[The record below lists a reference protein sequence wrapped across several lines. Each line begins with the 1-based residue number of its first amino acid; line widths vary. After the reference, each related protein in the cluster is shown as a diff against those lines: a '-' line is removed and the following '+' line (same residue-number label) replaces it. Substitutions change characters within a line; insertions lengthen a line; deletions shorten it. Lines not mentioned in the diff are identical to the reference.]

1 MKTSKPWLA
10 ATPSLLFLTNF
21 TFLLS
26 FFFIPKNVT
35 GQTLINQLWTQ
46 TLNYP
51 DTVPWSASVTN
62 SGGDLFT
69 TGNTWHNAT
78 QKVNIVTTKTNSS
91 GTIIWTTEYNGTL
104 SGFDYG
110 SAIALDNSGNI
121 FVAGATHNTSAYTFD
136 IVVIKYNSSGT
147 QQWATL
153 FNGAG
158 SGMDIPSGITFDGS
172 GNIYIC
178 GATTGITT
186 GYDYVTI
193 KLNSSGTQQWA
204 QTYDYNSLSDLPGYI
219 TWNSGT
225 SKIGIAG
232 ASQSTSTNWDY
243 TTLKYN
249 TSGTLTNTNRV
260 STSGYGFDRPTGLVT
275 DASDNYYITGYA
287 YNGTDYDLR
296 TIKLDNDLSPI
307 WTNTEDGDYEDGS
320 NGITIDNLNNTY
332 ICGFSTNN
340 TGIKEIQIIKY
351 NSSGTKIWTQTFL
364 NDNNIAEG
372 QAMAIK
378 FNSTSNRVVVTGY
391 YNYFDGRSVI
401 TTFALGVTS
410 GELIWKK
417 EYPNLNFNVDI
428 PKWIE
433 TKGNHIWITGTRT
446 SNDTTRY
453 ITIKYETFE
462 KKNSYIVDSLG
473 NPRYTSNYVIVS
485 FHPDSVSHAFV
496 NDEQKTYDDLAN
508 LISPATYDSILPIL
522 RGLNSQFVPKGIKIY
537 KRMVI
542 SDTISTSRLGDIVTV
557 PKLWS
562 DFVVSIDTSVNINHL
577 LDTLKTKSYIYRG
590 VYKDFV
596 VVSFDV
602 PNDPLYST
610 SQEALHPTLGI
621 SDANIN
627 VELAWDIYN
636 FGGDPEIKVGVYDS
650 GINWAHED
658 FGDGTYIGSKIK
670 GGRNYFND
678 TDIFSVAHNDIPGH
692 GTQCAS
698 IIGALRNNSIGIAGV
713 SGGNIDDFENLGCS
727 IYNMKFMDLGTFDED
742 ELATTSIIS
751 EAVVEGALS
760 PPYGFGLNVSNHS
773 YGFFMDDHEDDFDA
787 IYLRFGFEQAFLNQS
802 VVVAASGNVNDDTG
816 AGLETLMYPAS
827 FPDYWVIK
835 TGANDETGN
844 RAFFSI
850 YNNLL
855 DIIAPG
861 TENLYMVCDEEVD
874 DEYIGEG
881 IDGTSSAAPHV
892 AGAAALMLSYV
903 HSYVGAG
910 KWNDLAPADVEELMQ
925 RYAKDID
932 PDNYDI
938 FTGHGRLDIGNVFS
952 HIEFPNYSVRHYIPE
967 VSTTTAVKIADD
979 KLFFLGEPYDGLSI
993 GYYYCDQYKITKTI
1007 PHDID
1012 DAELQNYWDL
1022 DASSN
1027 VWAYTD
1033 DIINPLPDIKIE
1045 SCDEESATLTGY
1057 FYYFDY
1063 VGVYPYNSINK
1074 WYPCSNTGTTKM
1086 AYTLHIY
1093 DPTPSEII
1101 DIVNNSSFLISPNPG
1116 TDFFKI
1122 VKNDLYESIIM
1133 KLEISNIAGNLLIE
1147 SAKIDYNGSEYY
1159 FDTKISQLKSGVYIV
1174 TLYTSSG
1181 IYNLKWV
1188 KL

>member
-1 MKTSKPWLA
+1 MKQLNLNEKVNNVV
-10 ATPSLLFLTNF
+10 LFLF
-21 TFLLS
+21 KLIIGFSSLFGLS
-26 FFFIPKNVT
+26 VLN
-35 GQTLINQLWTQ
+35 GQTLINELWSLE
-46 TLNYP
+46 LNYP
-51 DTVPWSASVTN
+51 DTVPWSASVSN

-136 IVVIKYNSSGT
+136 IVIIKYNSSGT

-178 GATTGITT
+178 GATTGSTT

-193 KLNSSGTQQWA
+193 KLNSSGTQQWS

-296 TIKLDNDLSPI
+296 TIKLDNDLSTI
-307 WTNTEDGDYEDGS
+307 WTKTEDSGYEDGS

-332 ICGFSTNN
+332 VCGFNSNSS
-340 TGIKEIQIIKY
+340 GRKQIQIIKY
-351 NSSGTKIWTQTFL
+351 NSSGTKVWTQTLL
-364 NDNNIAEG
+364 NGNEVSDG
-372 QAMAIK
+372 RAMAIK
-378 FNSTSNRVVVTGY
+378 YNPENNRVVVTGS

-401 TTFALGVTS
+401 TTFALGSTS
-410 GELIWKK
+410 GDLIWKK
-417 EYPNLNFNVDI
+417 EYPNLNFSLDN

-433 TKGNHIWITGTRT
+433 EKGNHIWITGTRT
-446 SNDTTRY
+446 TNDTTRY

-462 KKNSYIVDSLG
+462 KENTYAEDSLG
-473 NPRYTSNYVIVS
+473 NPIYTSNYVIVS
-485 FHPDSVSHAFV
+485 FHPDSINHAFI
-496 NDEQKTYDDLAN
+496 DDKQQTYSDLAN

-522 RGLNSQFVPKGIKIY
+522 SGLNTQFVPKGIKIY

-542 SDTISTSRLGDIVTV
+542 SDTISTSRLGDLVVV
-557 PKLWS
+557 PKLWA
-562 DFVVSIDTSVNINHL
+562 DFIVSIDTSVDIDKVI
-577 LDTLKTKSYIYRG
+577 DTLKNKSYIYRG
-590 VYKDFV
+590 VFKDFV
-596 VVSFDV
+596 VINFDV

-610 SQEALHPTLGI
+610 SQEALHPTGGI
-621 SDANIN
+621 TDANIN
-627 VELAWDIYN
+627 VEVAWDIYN
-636 FGGDPEIKVGVYDS
+636 FGGDPDIKVGVYDS

-658 FGDGTYIGSKIK
+658 FGDGTYAGSKIK
-670 GGRNYFND
+670 GGRNYFDD
-678 TDIFSVAHNDIPGH
+678 TDIYSVAHNDIPGH

-698 IIGALRNNSIGIAGV
+698 IIGALRNNSLGISGV
-713 SGGNIDDFENLGCS
+713 SGGNIDDFDNPGCS
-727 IYNMKFMDLGTFDED
+727 LYNMKFMDLGTFDED

-751 EAVVEGALS
+751 EAVIEGVLS
-760 PPYGFGLNVSNHS
+760 PPYGFGLDVSNHS
-773 YGFFMDDHEDDFDA
+773 YGFFMDIAGDAFDA
-787 IYLRFGFEQAFLNQS
+787 VYLRYGFEQAFLNQS

-816 AGLETLMYPAS
+816 AGLETPMYPAS

-835 TGANDETGN
+835 TGANDETGD

-861 TENLYMVCDEEVD
+861 TQNLYMICDEEVD
-874 DEYIGEG
+874 NEYIGEG

-903 HSYVGAG
+903 HSYTGAG
-910 KWNDLAPADVEELMQ
+910 KWNDLAPADVEELIQ
-925 RYAKDID
+925 RYAQDID

-938 FTGHGRLDIGNVFS
+938 FTGHGRLDIGNVFT
-952 HIEFPNYSVRHYIPE
+952 HIEFPNYSVRHYLPDVI
-967 VSTTTAVKIADD
+967 TTTAVKIADD
-979 KLFFLGEPYDGLSI
+979 KVFFLGEPYGALSI
-993 GYYYCDQYKITKTI
+993 GYYVCDQYKITKTV

-1027 VWAYTD
+1027 IWGYTD
-1033 DIINPLPDIKIE
+1033 DIINPTPDIKIE
-1045 SCDEESATLTGY
+1045 SCDENSATLTGY

-1063 VGVYPYNSINK
+1063 IATYPYNAVDK

-1093 DPTPSEII
+1093 DPTPSGIV
-1101 DIVNNSSFLISPNPG
+1101 DILTNSNYSISPNPG
-1116 TDFFKI
+1116 TNYFKI
-1122 VKNDLYESIIM
+1122 VKNNSNESIIM
-1133 KLEISNIAGNLLIE
+1133 KIDITDITGNLIIE
-1147 SAKIDYNGSEYY
+1147 SDDLAYSGSDYY

-1174 TLYTSSG
+1174 TIYTNSG
-1181 IYNLKWV
+1181 FYNLKWV